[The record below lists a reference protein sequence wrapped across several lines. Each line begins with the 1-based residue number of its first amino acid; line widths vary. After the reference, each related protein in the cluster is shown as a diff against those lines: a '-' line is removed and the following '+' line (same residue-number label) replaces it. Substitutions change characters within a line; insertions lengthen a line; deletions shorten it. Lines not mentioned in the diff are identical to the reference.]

1 MKPDRDAAGKAILGH
16 ALLPVADETD
26 ARATARA
33 LDPYDPDR
41 VTAMH
46 VVEKGEGVPDK
57 TPVEQSEGVAQS
69 AYAAV
74 REVFPEAD
82 THTAYRRDI
91 VEAIQEAAEV
101 VEASAIV
108 FQPRGGSRLIQFL
121 SGDTTIKLVTK
132 TEQPVISLPRE
143 TEQT

>member
-1 MKPDRDAAGKAILGH
+1 MNPDRDAAGGAILGH

-33 LDPYDPDR
+33 LSPYDPDH

-57 TPVEQSEGVAQS
+57 TPVEQSEAVAQS

-82 THTAYRRDI
+82 THTAYRRDV
-91 VEAIQEAAEV
+91 VEAIQEAAEA

-121 SGDTTIKLVTK
+121 SGDTTIKLVTE
-132 TEQPVISLPRE
+132 TEQPVIALPRE
-143 TEQT
+143 TEET